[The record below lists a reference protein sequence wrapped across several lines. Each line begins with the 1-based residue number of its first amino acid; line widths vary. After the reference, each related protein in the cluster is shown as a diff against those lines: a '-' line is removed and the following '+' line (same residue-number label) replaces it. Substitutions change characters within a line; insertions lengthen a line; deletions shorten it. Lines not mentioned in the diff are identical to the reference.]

1 MKKLIYLLPLLI
13 MFSGC
18 SGAGFSGGNVLIPS
32 GMLVGAVALIVF
44 GTGKK
49 KQNSRIAAIVSLCLI
64 VGALII
70 AYAMHKAN

>member
-1 MKKLIYLLPLLI
+1 MKKLLYLLPLFL
-13 MFSGC
+13 SSC

-70 AYAMHKAN
+70 AYLMNRDN